1 MYHLLRICGWGVTL
15 QVNQASNHFNT
26 TTQSDGRLFV
36 SVQNG
41 PDGLGAFVCWK
52 WRNSL
57 ILILRLRLSS
67 VEHRSNRRL
76 WMEEYHTIRFV

>member
-1 MYHLLRICGWGVTL
+1 VPL

-41 PDGLGAFVCWK
+41 PDGLGALCVLEMEELINLNIKIKVILC
-52 WRNSL
+52 RN
-57 ILILRLRLSS
+57 
-67 VEHRSNRRL
+67 RSDRRL
-76 WMEEYHTIRFV
+76 